1 VVVGLIAVGFAVV
14 RHGPSQ
20 TAAAEIRPSDIPAD
34 VSTVLANLMGLSPLP
49 ARAAPGFALTD
60 QNGRRLPL
68 SGFQGKVVVLEAM
81 DPHCVD
87 ICPLVSAE
95 FVDAY
100 HDLGPSAPK
109 VVFAALNVNQYYR
122 GVGAMRTFS
131 QEHDLTSIPT
141 WHFFTGAVP
150 QLKAAWA
157 AYGIEVQAPNPNADI
172 VHTSIVYFIDPQ
184 GIERYVASPM
194 VDHTASG
201 TTYLPGDQL
210 QAWGHGIAAVAA
222 HLAGP

>member
-1 VVVGLIAVGFAVV
+1 MVGLIAVGFAVV

-49 ARAAPGFALTD
+49 AKAAPGFALTD

-100 HDLGPSAPK
+100 HDLGPSASK

-172 VHTSIVYFIDPQ
+172 VHTSIVYFIDPH